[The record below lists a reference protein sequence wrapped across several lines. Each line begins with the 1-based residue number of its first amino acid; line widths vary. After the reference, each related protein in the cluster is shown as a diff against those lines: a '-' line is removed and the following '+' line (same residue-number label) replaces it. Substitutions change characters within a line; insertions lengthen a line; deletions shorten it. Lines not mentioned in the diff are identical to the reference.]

1 MYKIILTTM
10 VKIYRDNGDFLVLN
24 RVKKDWPGI
33 TFPGGHVEPN
43 ETIEECAVREIKEET
58 GLDIG
63 SLEPCGYIE
72 WNVIEEE
79 TRHLSMLFKTKDFKG
94 EIKDSVE
101 GHLFWTNDKDIT
113 SYPFSN
119 DFDKILELLK

>member
-1 MYKIILTTM
+1 M
-10 VKIYRDNGDFLVLN
+10 VKIYRENGDFLVLN

-43 ETIEECAVREIKEET
+43 ETIEQCAIREVKEET
-58 GLDIG
+58 GLDIK

-79 TRHLSMLFKTKDFKG
+79 TRHLSMLFKTNNFEG
-94 EIKDSVE
+94 EIKDSIE
-101 GHLFWTNDKDIT
+101 GHLFWTNEKEINN
-113 SYPFSN
+113 YQLSN
-119 DFDKILELLK
+119 DFDKILLLMK